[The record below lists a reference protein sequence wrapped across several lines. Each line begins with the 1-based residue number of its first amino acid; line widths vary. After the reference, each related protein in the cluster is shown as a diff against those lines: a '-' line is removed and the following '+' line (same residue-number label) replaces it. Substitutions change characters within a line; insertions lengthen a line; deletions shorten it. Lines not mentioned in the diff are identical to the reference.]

1 MFTLDHSI
9 SPFIEYSL
17 MQAEFTNQMD
27 KIYRNIKRLMSYRP
41 VILPNKKSCIGWEFL
56 GYRPYSCGDD
66 FSKIDWNVYQ
76 RLQHFVIKEY
86 AVETFRKWTIVW
98 DVSASMSLYHKFSFS
113 KQLIAMLSYV
123 ALYLGDTV
131 RIITIPNIFPEREWH
146 GIQAIIPLF
155 SELDSLQPIQD
166 SFNTMPKIQTMK
178 SNSKIIWISDFYGN
192 NYENFFIQTNKKN
205 LPCLALHIMSLEE
218 IKPPY
223 KGKYILQDIETK
235 IKRILHITP
244 TIQKNYEKYWN
255 EHIQYIQNFCH
266 HYGIIHLSL
275 IPQNSL
281 EKYSLQIFQS
291 IGLFH

>member
-1 MFTLDHSI
+1 MFTLDNSI

-17 MQAEFTNQMD
+17 KQSEFTKQVD
-27 KIYRNIKRLMSYRP
+27 QIYRNIRRLMSYHP
-41 VILPNKKSCIGWEFL
+41 VILPNKKCCIGWEFL

-66 FSKIDWNVYQ
+66 FNKIDWNVYK
-76 RLQHFVIKEY
+76 RSQHLVIKEY
-86 AVETFRKWTIVW
+86 AVETFRKWTIIW
-98 DVSASMSLYHKFSFS
+98 DVSSSMSLYHKFSFS

-131 RIITIPNIFPEREWH
+131 RIITIPNIFTEREWH
-146 GIQAIIPLF
+146 GVHSILPLF
-155 SELDSLQPIQD
+155 AELDSLQPSHD
-166 SFNTMPKIQTMK
+166 SFNSIPKIQTMQ
-178 SNSKIIWISDFYGN
+178 SNSKILWISDFYEN
-192 NYENFFIQTNKKN
+192 NYKNFFIQTNKKN

-223 KGKYILQDIETK
+223 TGKFILQDIETK
-235 IKRILHITP
+235 LKHIFHITP
-244 TIQKNYEKYWN
+244 TIRKKYEKCWQQ
-255 EHIQYIQNFCH
+255 HIQYIQNFCH

-275 IPQNSL
+275 IPKNSL